1 MKSTLL
7 AMTLFMAMNSQASVI
22 KEAWNNSNNPDRM
35 QVTRNNRNFRI
46 GQYNYVKTFS
56 DLPLEG
62 QLETR
67 PWSGDYWPTHKGG
80 ITYRWNER
88 SWGSDAYGYELLES
102 KDVSNLESTS
112 TLSPAEKFDLFLGR
126 YEFPLTKYE
135 RSRTKIMKT
144 IESSDEYDS
153 DFEIPSWEGLCHA
166 WAPATM
172 AFQNPGPV
180 TLTNESGLEIEFGA
194 SDVKA
199 LLTYFLHYDKSSS
212 SFFLGGRCN
221 VNFEDLDQELNN
233 GEITQEEYD
242 RKKES
247 MKCRDT
253 NAGAFHMVLT
263 NQIALLNEGFVAD
276 VTRDFEVWNQ
286 PIHGYESVILSEISG
301 KSEGAA
307 PGTVREVELQTT
319 MNYTTE
325 INQSYSQVI
334 PSYSSNASKYYHYRI
349 ELNDKDEIIG
359 GEWLED
365 NRPDFLWKQTIPEFT
380 GFFAPLKE
388 IYEESIK

>member
-1 MKSTLL
+1 MKLSLL

-22 KEAWNNSNNPDRM
+22 KEAWNNSNNPERM
-35 QVTRNNRNFRI
+35 QVTRNSRNYRI

-80 ITYRWNER
+80 ITNRWNDR
-88 SWGSDAYGYELLES
+88 SWGSDAYGYDLLET
-102 KDVSNLESTS
+102 KDVSSLESTAE
-112 TLSPAEKFDLFLGR
+112 LSPAEKYDLFIGK
-126 YEFPLTKYE
+126 YDFPLTKYE
-135 RSRTKIMKT
+135 RNRTKILKT
-144 IESSDEYDS
+144 VESSDEYDS
-153 DFEIPSWEGLCHA
+153 SFEIPSWEGLCHA

-172 AFQNPGPV
+172 EFENPKAV
-180 TLTNESGLEIEFGA
+180 TLTNESGLEIEFGS

-199 LLTYFLHYDKSSS
+199 LLTYFLHYDKSST

-221 VNFEDLDQELNN
+221 VNFEELEQQLYND
-233 GEITQEEYD
+233 EITQEEYD
-242 RKKES
+242 RKTES

-263 NQIALLNEGFVAD
+263 NQISLLNEGFVAD
-276 VTRDFEVWNQ
+276 VTRDLEVWNQ
-286 PIHGYESVILSEISG
+286 PIHGYESEVISEISG
-301 KSEGAA
+301 KTEGAA
-307 PGTVREVELQTT
+307 RGTVREVELKTT
-319 MNYTTE
+319 MFYTTE
-325 INQSYSQVI
+325 INHSFSQII
-334 PSYSSNASKYYHYRI
+334 PGYDSNASKYYHYRV

-359 GEWLED
+359 GEWLSD